1 MKTILVALPALV
13 LAGLA
18 HAAAPSYKRDVP
30 ANLQSE
36 AKISEEAAVSTAL
49 GAVPHGKVVSVELER
64 EKGQLI
70 YSVDVKAPK
79 KRGVEEIHVSALDG
93 RLLSREHES
102 AKTERK
108 EEAAEKKEAA
118 KEKSAGK

>member
-1 MKTILVALPALV
+1 MKTTFFALPALLV
-13 LAGLA
+13 TSLAYSA
-18 HAAAPSYKRDVP
+18 PPSYQRDIP
-30 ANLQSE
+30 ASLASE
-36 AKISEEAAVSTAL
+36 AKISEDAALSTAL
-49 GAVPHGKVVSVELER
+49 GAVPNGKVLSVELER

-70 YSVDVKAPK
+70 YSVDIKAPK
-79 KRGVEEIHVSALDG
+79 KSGVEEIHVSALDG

-118 KEKSAGK
+118 QKPRQ

>member
-1 MKTILVALPALV
+1 MKPFLCALSALMLTGVAFS
-13 LAGLA
+13 
-18 HAAAPSYKRDVP
+18 AAPTYHRDIP
-30 ANLQSE
+30 ASLASE
-36 AKISEEAAVSTAL
+36 AKISADAALATAL
-49 GAVPHGKVVSVELER
+49 KAVPHGRVVSIELER

-70 YSVDVKAPK
+70 YSVDIRAPK

-108 EEAAEKKEAA
+108 EEAAEKKQADQ
-118 KEKSAGK
+118 KQHQ